1 LARDS
6 STNFTVAEE
15 IAIDNQLLLPELINL
30 AEKQN
35 PLLQAQI
42 INKRVSELQLKQ
54 VKGSLSYDSCQHRLQ
69 LRSKPI
75 KFRIHNAVHI
85 KRFEL
90 WI

>member
-1 LARDS
+1 
-6 STNFTVAEE
+6 VAEE

-35 PLLQAQI
+35 LLQAQI

-75 KFRIHNAVHI
+75 KFDS
-85 KRFEL
+85 
-90 WI
+90 